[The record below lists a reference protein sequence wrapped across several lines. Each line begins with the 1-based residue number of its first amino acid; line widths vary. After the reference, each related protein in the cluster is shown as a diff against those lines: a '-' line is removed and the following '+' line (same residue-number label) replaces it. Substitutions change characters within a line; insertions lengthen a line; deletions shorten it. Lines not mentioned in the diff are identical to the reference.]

1 MNVRDA
7 LQQRLR
13 KKMMR
18 MRETLERFNDETAEA
33 QMVGP
38 NWNVRDL
45 VGHFVFWTTESAA
58 QMPTIAKGGKPPAY
72 NLKRVNDDVYKKN
85 RRMSY
90 VMLLPQLRTAED
102 KLLDTLGR
110 MPADQLVGDT
120 PLREWVE
127 LQPDHYD
134 HHWPGLKKAAEAI

>member
-13 KKMMR
+13 NKMMR
-18 MRETLERFNDETAEA
+18 TREALDRFNDETAEA
-33 QMVGP
+33 HKVGP

-45 VGHFVFWTTESAA
+45 VGHYIFWATESADK
-58 QMPTIAKGGKPPAY
+58 MPGIARGEKLPNY
-72 NLKRVNDDVYKKN
+72 DLKRVNDEVYKKN

-90 VMLLPQLRTAED
+90 VMLLPQLRTAEER
-102 KLLDTLGR
+102 LLDTLGQ
-110 MPADQLVGDT
+110 MPAEKLVGET

-134 HHWPGLKKAAEAI
+134 HHWPGLKRAVESL